1 MSEGPYRFLLRM
13 PPELGEELRAA
24 AESSGRSL
32 NREIVERLEQGLEPG
47 TPDRR
52 RLRLGVL
59 AVAAAVLLSAGTG
72 ILAGGI
78 DRGGRTTAHPAGAS
92 ADRGTVAYAKFD
104 WVRSAEFDPAKFEWV
119 RVRAAEVDQATRGA
133 GS

>member
-1 MSEGPYRFLLRM
+1 MSDAPYRFLLRM

-32 NREIVERLEQGLEPG
+32 NREIVARLEHGLEPG
-47 TPDRR
+47 APDGR
-52 RLRLGVL
+52 RLRLGGL

-78 DRGGRTTAHPAGAS
+78 ERGGRTAQPAGAT
-92 ADRGTVAYAKFD
+92 ADRGAVAYAKFG

-119 RVRAAEVDQATRGA
+119 RAAGVDPATRGA